1 VCSSDLH
8 VLGRSDLTLKLL
20 GVVRGPARKQK
31 FYSFCKLSPKRLPH
45 PQIFR
50 SVKASSADLPA
61 LTRLYAKSD
70 ILANYET
77 RLPALL
83 RSGTAYLAKEGDGAV
98 SCALTTT
105 ETPEMA
111 MIGAVFTD
119 ETHRNR
125 GLATDCM
132 VNLCRDLAAR
142 GKEVYLFYERDNP
155 LLGRLYAKMGF
166 TITGE
171 WVVATIA

>member
-1 VCSSDLH
+1 
-8 VLGRSDLTLKLL
+8 
-20 GVVRGPARKQK
+20 
-31 FYSFCKLSPKRLPH
+31 
-45 PQIFR
+45 
-50 SVKASSADLPA
+50 
-61 LTRLYAKSD
+61 
-70 ILANYET
+70 
-77 RLPALL
+77 
-83 RSGTAYLAKEGDGAV
+83 
-98 SCALTTT
+98 
-105 ETPEMA
+105 

-166 TITGE
+166 TITGK
-171 WVVATIA
+171 WVVATISRDPYFLKG